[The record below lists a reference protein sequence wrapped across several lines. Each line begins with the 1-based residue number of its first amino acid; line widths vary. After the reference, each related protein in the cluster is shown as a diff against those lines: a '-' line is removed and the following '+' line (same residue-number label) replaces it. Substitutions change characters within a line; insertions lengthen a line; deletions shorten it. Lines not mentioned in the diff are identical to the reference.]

1 MREPSTSGYMTGL
14 SLGLL
19 GGTVVGI
26 IVDNVGVGAMA
37 GLAVGMLIGN
47 AFDARN
53 SAEEAKRDAA
63 KFAGAK
69 GDAATEARGDE
80 GTTGDV
86 ETKGERE

>member
-69 GDAATEARGDE
+69 GDPATEARGDE
-80 GTTGDV
+80 GTTGDA